1 MNRYPRFLEMVGM
14 LDRPSLTLL
23 RTGYGLR
30 YDGEAYADMML
41 VRDAVDWQLARH
53 DEHHEALAECIASY
67 GQSEKIAANF
77 AEIDD
82 QHLIDLVQSLI
93 DQGRSVTKWRD
104 VAVVAPEHKVIKS
117 VRESVGTQAICAALA
132 GTDIRTWQR
141 WESGERKPHPSQ
153 WGAFLLA
160 VGQHPKYKITPH

>member
-1 MNRYPRFLEMVGM
+1 MNTYPRFLELMAT

-30 YDGEAYADMML
+30 YDGEVYADMML
-41 VRDAVDWQLARH
+41 VRDAIDWQLARH
-53 DEHHEALAECIASY
+53 DAHPEALAECIASY
-67 GQSEKIAANF
+67 GQSEKMAQNF
-77 AEIDD
+77 QEIDD
-82 QHLIDLVQSLI
+82 QHLIDLAQSLI
-93 DQGRSVTKWRD
+93 DQGRSITKWHD
-104 VAVVAPEHKVIKS
+104 VAVIPPDAQNIKTI
-117 VRESVGTQAICAALA
+117 RESVGTQALCASLA